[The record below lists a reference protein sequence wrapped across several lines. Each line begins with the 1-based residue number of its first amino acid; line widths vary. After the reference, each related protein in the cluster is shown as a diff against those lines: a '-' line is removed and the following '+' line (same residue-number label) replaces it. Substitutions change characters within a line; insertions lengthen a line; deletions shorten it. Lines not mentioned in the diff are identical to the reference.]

1 MSELLLIPVPLLVI
15 PPLQGERG
23 PKGTEGDKGNK
34 GEQGMLGEKV
44 QGWGELVQGWE
55 LLGWGSRGTDD
66 RAMDR
71 GSRA

>member
-1 MSELLLIPVPLLVI
+1 MF

-23 PKGTEGDKGNK
+23 LKGTEGDKGDK

-55 LLGWGSRGTDD
+55 LLGWGSW
-66 RAMDR
+66 RAVGRAVDR
-71 GSRA
+71 GNRA